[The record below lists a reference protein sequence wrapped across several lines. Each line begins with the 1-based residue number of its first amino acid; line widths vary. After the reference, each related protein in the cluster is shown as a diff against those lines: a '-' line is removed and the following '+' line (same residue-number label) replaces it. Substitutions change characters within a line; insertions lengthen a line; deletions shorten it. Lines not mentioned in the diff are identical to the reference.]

1 MEDRYMVKF
10 RWLTAGESHGKGLSA
25 IIEGIPA
32 GLEISE
38 DLIASDLLR
47 RQGGYGRGK
56 RQQIEQDRAEIISG
70 VRHGLS
76 IGSPIG
82 LAMINKDH
90 QNANWQTRMSI
101 EPVDEEVEKTTL
113 LRPGHADLVG
123 TQKYGFDDVRPILE
137 RSSAR
142 ETAARVA
149 VGAIARALLR
159 VIGIEIRSHTLSIG
173 NVSAKKGVS
182 IDWELVEKS
191 PVRVADK
198 TSEQAMIEEIDVAR
212 SDLDTLGGVFEIRAS
227 GLPMGLGSHVH
238 WDLKLDGLI
247 AQAVMSI
254 NAVKAVEVGEGID
267 NSFGKGSEVM
277 DVILPES
284 AWELKKWERMSNRA
298 GGLEAGITNG
308 QDLIVRGFLKPI
320 STVPKKM
327 PTADLISGLETESFY
342 ERSDVCVVP
351 AGGVVGEAM
360 VAIVLANAV
369 LEKFGG
375 DSITELT
382 QNFHNFQ
389 PTVGPRG

>member
-1 MEDRYMVKF
+1 MAKF

-38 DLIASDLLR
+38 DLIASDLSR

-56 RQQIEQDRAEIISG
+56 RQQIEQDRAEIVSG

-76 IGSPIG
+76 IGSPIA
-82 LAMINKDH
+82 LAMTNKDH
-90 QNANWQTRMSI
+90 QNANWRNRMSV
-101 EPVDEEVEKTTL
+101 EPINDVVEKTTL

-149 VGAIARALLR
+149 VGSVARALLR
-159 VIGIEIRSHTLSIG
+159 AIGIEIRSHTLSIG
-173 NVSAKKGVS
+173 NVSAKAKTS
-182 IDWELVEKS
+182 IDWSLVEKS

-198 TSEQAMIEEIDVAR
+198 AVEQAMIQEIDIAR
-212 SDLDTLGGVFEIRAS
+212 TELDTLGGVFEIRAS

-247 AQAVMSI
+247 AQAIMSI
-254 NAVKAVEVGEGID
+254 NAVKAVEIGEGID

-277 DVILPES
+277 DIILPKS
-284 AWELKKWERMSNRA
+284 AWELRKWERMSNRA

-320 STVPKKM
+320 STVPQKM
-327 PTADLISGLETESFY
+327 PTADLISGEETESFY

-360 VAIVLANAV
+360 VAIVIANSV

-375 DSITELT
+375 DSIIELT
-382 QNFHNFQ
+382 QNFENFQ
-389 PTVGPRG
+389 ETVGPRG

>member
-1 MEDRYMVKF
+1 MVKF

-38 DLIASDLLR
+38 ELIASDLLR

-70 VRHGLS
+70 VRHGKS
-76 IGSPIG
+76 IGSPIA
-82 LAMINKDH
+82 LTMINKDH

-101 EPVDEEVEKTTL
+101 EPVDDEVEKTTL

-149 VGAIARALLR
+149 VGAVARTLLR
-159 VIGIEIRSHTLSIG
+159 VLGIEIRSHTLSIG
-173 NVSAKKGVS
+173 NISDKTGAS
-182 IDWELVEKS
+182 INWSMVEKS

-198 TSEQAMIEEIDVAR
+198 SSEQAMIQEIDAAR
-212 SDLDTLGGVFEIRAS
+212 TDLDTLGGVFEVRAS

-254 NAVKAVEVGEGID
+254 NAVKAVEIGEGID

-284 AWELKKWERMSNRA
+284 AWELRKWERMSNRA

-308 QDLIVRGFLKPI
+308 QDLVVRGFLKPI

-327 PTADLISGLETESFY
+327 PTADLISGKETESFY

-360 VAIVLANAV
+360 VAIVLANSV

-375 DSITELT
+375 DSIKELT
-382 QNFHNFQ
+382 QNFENFQ
-389 PTVGPRG
+389 KTVGPRG